1 MVKNEAVKM
10 ISTMDEN
17 ASMAD
22 IMYRLYILDKHQKAM
37 KDIQFERVTPH
48 HAIKN
53 SLGVRNDASFM
64 D

>member
-48 HAIKN
+48 HTIKN
-53 SLGVRNDASFM
+53 SLGVRNDAPFM